1 MQPYEDDTT
10 AVDARYPRS
19 TFAIGAISLGLLEV
33 RAFTM
38 ILTLICRSR
47 RVCGERSDACKSFG
61 SSESMSRPCVPSSN

>member
-19 TFAIGAISLGLLEV
+19 TSAIGAINLGVFKV

-47 RVCGERSDACKSFG
+47 SVPAENVQTHVLG
-61 SSESMSRPCVPSSN
+61 SSESMSR